1 MKVVKVRS
9 PFIIT
14 VAETGQIGSKVE
26 LSIWNNG
33 NSIPTILSGVTIT
46 GTAGQFSCTAATF
59 ATGDTLTI
67 SGILGGTGTIVGYTS
82 PKTYYVIATNGT
94 TTFTLSETLGG
105 TAITT
110 TAGTPTGLT
119 YITEISGF
127 YSLSKAIPSA
137 TQITTN
143 YNVSNY
149 VKEFIDNIKATY
161 PTSLGDNEQTNEWVR
176 FQIKKYKLVGSTYTQ
191 VGSTDEYVGVNG
203 FSNYSDGYQNPSD
216 IKILILAN
224 TNINNYYYSE
234 TTYPI
239 DSIQYMNVLID
250 KPTTTTTTI
259 SIKYERI
266 DSVVYSY
273 TSNFAVGFSGIYNYQ
288 MPITVVKYPN
298 NNFINGCKVTV
309 TYTPATGSP
318 IVQTFFT
325 YPTEECKYTPVLC
338 DFVNRYGGWQTITFF
353 KQQTNTISAKGT
365 DYKLTQSAI
374 NYNTAIG
381 QFKTFNINGKQ
392 TIKLNTG
399 FVDENYSELITDL
412 LLSETVLLD
421 GKPVTVKTQGSD
433 LKTSLKDKLI
443 NYEMEFE
450 YAYNLIN
457 DVV

>member
-9 PFIIT
+9 PYIIT
-14 VAETGQIGSKVE
+14 VAETGQIGSKIE

-67 SGILGGTGTIVGYTS
+67 SGTLAGTGTIVGYTS

-127 YSLSKAIPSA
+127 YSLSKSIPS
-137 TQITTN
+137 TSQITTN

-149 VKEFIDNIKATY
+149 IKEFINNIK
-161 PTSLGDNEQTNEWVR
+161 PTKIASSPSYEDANEWVR
-176 FQIKKYKLVGSTYTQ
+176 FQIKRYKLDVSTYTLLDT
-191 VGSTDEYVGVNG
+191 TDYVGVNG
-203 FSNYSDGYQNPSD
+203 F
-216 IKILILAN
+216 
-224 TNINNYYYSE
+224 
-234 TTYPI
+234 TTYTQGVNYI
-239 DSIQYMNVLID
+239 DEYYTTGFLSNKLISKNIIKSSSNLKNYVNYIVDMESGFRLEITYSKLDNTYSTTPQNITSITGIKNFKIPLTLYPTNAQLID
-250 KPTTTTTTI
+250 GNKLDVKLYNSSDTLLAT
-259 SIKYERI
+259 
-266 DSVVYSY
+266 DSVYVY
-273 TSNFAVGFSGIYNYQ
+273 
-288 MPITVVKYPN
+288 
-298 NNFINGCKVTV
+298 IN
-309 TYTPATGSP
+309 
-318 IVQTFFT
+318 
-325 YPTEECKYTPVLC
+325 EECKYTPVEC
-338 DFVNRYGGWQTITFF
+338 TFINRYGGWEVLTFF
-353 KQQTNTISAKGT
+353 KQQTNTIAVKGT
-365 DYKLTQSAI
+365 DYKLTQDTI
-374 NYNTAIG
+374 NYNTSIG
-381 QFKTFNINGKQ
+381 QFKTFNLNGKQ

-450 YAYNLIN
+450 YAYNFIN
-457 DVV
+457 DIV

>member
-14 VAETGQIGSKVE
+14 VAETGQVGSKIE

-67 SGILGGTGTIVGYTS
+67 SGTLAGTGTIVGYTS

-105 TAITT
+105 TAIVT

-127 YSLSKAIPSA
+127 YSLSKSIPS
-137 TQITTN
+137 TSQITTN

-149 VKEFIDNIKATY
+149 VKEFINNIK
-161 PTSLGDNEQTNEWVR
+161 PTKIPSSPYYEDANEWVR
-176 FQIKKYKLVGSTYTQ
+176 FQIKRYKLDVSTYTLLDT
-191 VGSTDEYVGVNG
+191 TDYVGVNG
-203 FSNYSDGYQNPSD
+203 F
-216 IKILILAN
+216 
-224 TNINNYYYSE
+224 
-234 TTYPI
+234 TTYTQGVNYI
-239 DSIQYMNVLID
+239 DEYYTTGFLSNKLISKNIIKSSSNLKNYVNYIVDMESGFRLEITYSKLDNTYSTTPQNITSITGVKNFKIPLTLYPTNAQLID
-250 KPTTTTTTI
+250 GNKLDVKLYNSSDTLLAT
-259 SIKYERI
+259 
-266 DSVVYSY
+266 DSVYVY
-273 TSNFAVGFSGIYNYQ
+273 
-288 MPITVVKYPN
+288 
-298 NNFINGCKVTV
+298 IN
-309 TYTPATGSP
+309 
-318 IVQTFFT
+318 
-325 YPTEECKYTPVLC
+325 EECKYTPVEC
-338 DFVNRYGGWQTITFF
+338 TFINRYGGWEVLTFF
-353 KQQTNTISAKGT
+353 KQQTNTIAVKGT
-365 DYKLTQSAI
+365 DYKLTQDSI
-374 NYNTAIG
+374 NYNTSIG
-381 QFKTFNINGKQ
+381 QFKTFNLNGKQ
-392 TIKLNTG
+392 TVKLNTG

-433 LKTSLKDKLI
+433 LKTSLKDRLI

-457 DVV
+457 DIV

>member
-14 VAETGQIGSKVE
+14 VAEAAQTGSKIE

-33 NSIPTILSGVTIT
+33 NSIPTILNGVTIT

-67 SGILGGTGTIVGYTS
+67 SGTLGGTGTIVGYTS

-127 YSLSKAIPSA
+127 YSLSKVIPSA
-137 TQITTN
+137 SQISTY

-149 VKEFIDNIKATY
+149 VKEFINNIY
-161 PTSLGDNEQTNEWVR
+161 PNNVDSTFVPVAESSNEWVN
-176 FQIKKYKLVGSTYTQ
+176 FQITRYKLDEGSYTLLD
-191 VGSTDEYVGVNG
+191 TTEYVGVNG
-203 FSNYSDGYQNPSD
+203 FSNYSDGYQVANDSV
-216 IKILILAN
+216 LTLLAN
-224 TNINNYYYSE
+224 PNINNYYWQS
-234 TTYPI
+234 TYV
-239 DSIQYMNVLID
+239 DSKIEYLNLLID
-250 KPTTTTTTI
+250 KATTTTTTVVA
-259 SIKYERI
+259 KYEKLDGTGTPVSQSI
-266 DSVVYSY
+266 MAGV
-273 TSNFAVGFSGIYNYQ
+273 SGIANYRI
-288 MPITVVKYPN
+288 PITRIVNDAAFV
-298 NNFINGCKVTV
+298 NGCKVTL
-309 TYTPATGSP
+309 TLTPVTGSP
-318 IVQTFFT
+318 TVYIFYT
-325 YPTEECKYTPVLC
+325 YPIEECKYTTVRC
-338 DFVNRYGGWQTITFF
+338 SFINRYGGWKDIIFF
-353 KQQTNTISAKGT
+353 KQQTNTIAVKGT
-365 DYKLTQSAI
+365 DYKLTQDTI
-374 NYNTAIG
+374 NYNTSIG
-381 QFKTFNINGKQ
+381 QFKTFNTNGKQ
-392 TIKLNTG
+392 TVKLNTG

-433 LKTSLKDKLI
+433 LKTSLKDRLI
-443 NYEMEFE
+443 NYEMDFE